1 MQFYLKPRE
10 KLNVCQNGYS
20 YRTILM
26 ESAIRNT
33 DFIWLI
39 LPITAIIFHSGES
52 LLKFVVNW
60 RMRFFISDKVVGLHT
75 QPLYFCII
83 IQTYFGPLFQE
94 KEVFLVLKNT
104 YNIQNDIF
112 NFSTIKIRACGSTE
126 RGCQIRSL
134 LSICPIYYIPSWIDH
149 KISKALS
156 TISKLDS
163 LYMK

>member
-1 MQFYLKPRE
+1 MYINHKIIIPSYSLQAAAKINALDIPKMKMQSDLKPRE

-60 RMRFFISDKVVGLHT
+60 RMRFFISDKVVGLYT

-94 KEVFLVLKNT
+94 KWSFSGAQK
-104 YNIQNDIF
+104 YIQHSKWHFQFF
-112 NFSTIKIRACGSTE
+112 NN
-126 RGCQIRSL
+126 
-134 LSICPIYYIPSWIDH
+134 
-149 KISKALS
+149 
-156 TISKLDS
+156 
-163 LYMK
+163 